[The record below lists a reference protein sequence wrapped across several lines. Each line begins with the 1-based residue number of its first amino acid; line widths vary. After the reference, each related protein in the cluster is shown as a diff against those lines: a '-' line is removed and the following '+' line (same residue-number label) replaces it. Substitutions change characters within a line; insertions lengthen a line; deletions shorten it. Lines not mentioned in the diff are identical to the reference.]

1 MKIAI
6 PAAALV
12 LTIASLST
20 AAIAQTGTLRNA
32 VETGATQN
40 AVSQKASENWADEN
54 WSENEYEYEYS
65 RSREPAFERGF
76 AFGERAA
83 FLRDNYNP
91 KRMRLMMATGL
102 SIQETAIGIRADQQ
116 DAWRAYTNAVLAMVP
131 EREAVTSLFGKEG
144 ENKDGPDAFAR
155 PEAIADMVLANN
167 AKAETLKRAIADLRA
182 KLSPEQLE
190 AARLPRLI
198 GRM

>member
-12 LTIASLST
+12 LTVASLST
-20 AAIAQTGTLRNA
+20 AAIAQIGTLRHA
-32 VETGATQN
+32 VETGTTD
-40 AVSQKASENWADEN
+40 VSDRSEDDWADD
-54 WSENEYEYEYS
+54 YDYGY
-65 RSREPAFERGF
+65 RPHPGFERGV

-83 FLRDNYNP
+83 FLRDHYTP
-91 KRMRLMMATGL
+91 KRMRLIISTGL
-102 SIQETAIGIRADQQ
+102 SIQETAIGIRTDQR
-116 DAWRAYTNAVLAMVP
+116 DSWRAYTNAVLAMVP
-131 EREAVTSLFGKEG
+131 EREIVTSLLGKEG
-144 ENKDGPDAFAR
+144 EDKDGPDAFAR
-155 PEAIADMVLANN
+155 PEAIADMVLASN
-167 AKAETLKRAIADLRA
+167 AKAEALKRAITDLRA

>member
-6 PAAALV
+6 YAAV
-12 LTIASLST
+12 LGLTVASLST
-20 AAIAQTGTLRNA
+20 AAIAQTATLRNA
-32 VETGATQN
+32 IETGRTT
-40 AVSQKASENWADEN
+40 VSDV
-54 WSENEYEYEYS
+54 NEYDGFDDYDDGYCAHS
-65 RSREPAFERGF
+65 AFERGM
-76 AFGERAA
+76 AFSEHAM
-83 FLRDNYNP
+83 FLRDHYNP
-91 KRMRLMMATGL
+91 IRIRVLIASGL
-102 SIQETAIGIRADQQ
+102 SIQETTIGIRTDQQ

-131 EREAVTSLFGKEG
+131 EREVITHLFGKDG

-155 PEAIADMVLANN
+155 SEAVADMVLAGN
-167 AKAETLKRAIADLRA
+167 AKAEILKRAIADLRA

>member
-12 LTIASLST
+12 LTVASLST

-32 VETGATQN
+32 VETGRSA
-40 AVSQKASENWADEN
+40 AASVGSETDWDQDDDWAEEDSACSFN
-54 WSENEYEYEYS
+54 
-65 RSREPAFERGF
+65 PGF
-76 AFGERAA
+76 QHGIAFGERAA
-83 FLRDNYNP
+83 FLRDHYNP
-91 KRMRLMMATGL
+91 VRIRVLIASGL
-102 SIQETAIGIRADQQ
+102 SIQETTIGIRTDQQ
-116 DAWRAYTNAVLAMVP
+116 DSWRAYTSAVLAMVP
-131 EREAVTSLFGKEG
+131 EQQLVSNLFGKEG
-144 ENKDGPDAFAR
+144 ENPAGPDAFAR
-155 PEAIADMVLANN
+155 PEAFADMLLASS

-198 GRM
+198 GWM